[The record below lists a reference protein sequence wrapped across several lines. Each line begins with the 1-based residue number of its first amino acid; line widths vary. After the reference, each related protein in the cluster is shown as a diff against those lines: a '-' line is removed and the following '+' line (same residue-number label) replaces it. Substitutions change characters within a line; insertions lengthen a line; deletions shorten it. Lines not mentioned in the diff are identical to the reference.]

1 MKIALKWNQ
10 TKMNELSHRLEKV
23 LFLRQEAG
31 ILHNTSLWADEIFE
45 AIASG
50 DETRVQKLMEQEIHL
65 HGEVGI
71 LARDQL
77 RNMKDLMI
85 CSVANVTFRIIH
97 EEVLDSEMAYSI
109 SDACIQ
115 MVEDTKSEEE
125 IFEVAAAFCLT
136 LCRYVNKQNSKYH
149 PLVRQAKEYVFKHFH
164 EKIVIEEMAKQLQT
178 SSTYLGIIFR
188 KSEGMTLHQFIMQ
201 EKVNRGKNLLR
212 YSDYDIHTISQYLG
226 FASQSHFGKEFK
238 KHTGYTPASYRSL
251 KNRLYRDNI

>member
-1 MKIALKWNQ
+1 
-10 TKMNELSHRLEKV
+10 MNELSYRLEKV
-23 LFLRQEAG
+23 LFQRQEEG
-31 ILHNTSLWADEIFE
+31 ILHNTSLWADDIFE

-50 DETRVQKLMEQEIHL
+50 DEHRVQNFLEHEISL
-65 HGEVGI
+65 NGEVGV

-77 RNMKDLMI
+77 RNTKNLVI
-85 CSVANVTFRIIH
+85 CSVASATFRMIQEQI
-97 EEVLDSEMAYSI
+97 LDSEMAYSI
-109 SDACIQ
+109 SETCIQ

-136 LCRYVNKQNSKYH
+136 LCRHVNKQNSMYH

-164 EKIVIEEMAKQLQT
+164 EKIIIEEMAKQLKT
-178 SSTYLGIIFR
+178 SSTYLGMIFR

-238 KHTGYTPASYRSL
+238 KYTGYTPAGYRAL
-251 KNRLYRDNI
+251 KNRLYRDNM